1 MQFENTF
8 KVQVPVDEAWAILTD
23 VERIAPCMP
32 GAELTEVI
40 DENSFKGK
48 VSVRLGP
55 VALTFAGDARFED
68 RDDAGHSA
76 RVKAQGRDAKGRGG
90 ANADVDFR
98 LVPDDD
104 GATEVQI
111 RTDLQLSGAVAQY
124 GRGVGMIK
132 DVAAQLIDRFA
143 EALHEQ
149 ILAERETAAEAASET
164 VSAKPISGLS
174 LGASAAWSAFLRWLK
189 GCSGRAPAPDYARAA
204 RINPRIRSG
213 VSGSRMSSQPSPSA
227 SITAPAI
234 AAGAPMV
241 PLSPTPL

>member
-1 MQFENTF
+1 MEFENSF
-8 KVQVPVDEAWAILTD
+8 NVGVPVDEAWAILTD

-90 ANADVDFR
+90 ANANVDFR
-98 LVPDDD
+98 LIPAEGGTTTV
-104 GATEVQI
+104 EI
-111 RTDLQLSGAVAQY
+111 RTDLQLSGSVAQY

-132 DVAAQLIDRFA
+132 DVATQLIDRFA
-143 EALHEQ
+143 DALHEQ
-149 ILAERETAAEAASET
+149 IVANRGAADAAEEADSVSEEAPPATPAAT
-164 VSAKPISGLS
+164 PISGFS
-174 LGASAAWSAFLRWLK
+174 LGASVMWNAFVRWLK
-189 GCSGRAPAPDYARAA
+189 GLFGGRSD
-204 RINPRIRSG
+204 G
-213 VSGSRMSSQPSPSA
+213 
-227 SITAPAI
+227 
-234 AAGAPMV
+234 
-241 PLSPTPL
+241 

>member
-1 MQFENTF
+1 MEFENSF
-8 KVQVPVDEAWAILTD
+8 NVGVPVDEAWAILTD

-68 RDDAGHSA
+68 RDDEGHSA

-90 ANADVDFR
+90 ANANVDFR
-98 LVPDDD
+98 LIPAED
-104 GATEVQI
+104 GTTTVQI
-111 RTDLQLSGAVAQY
+111 HTDLQLSGSVAQY

-143 EALHEQ
+143 DALHEQ
-149 ILAERETAAEAASET
+149 IVAERGAPDEAGETASESGEVQPAPPPT
-164 VSAKPISGLS
+164 QAAKPISGFS
-174 LGASAAWSAFLRWLK
+174 LGTSVMWNAFVRWLK
-189 GCSGRAPAPDYARAA
+189 GLFGAR
-204 RINPRIRSG
+204 SDG
-213 VSGSRMSSQPSPSA
+213 
-227 SITAPAI
+227 
-234 AAGAPMV
+234 
-241 PLSPTPL
+241 

>member
-1 MQFENTF
+1 MEFENSF
-8 KVQVPVDEAWAILTD
+8 SVQVPVDEAWAILTD

-55 VALTFAGDARFED
+55 VALTFQGDAKFEE

-90 ANADVDFR
+90 ANANVDFH
-98 LVPDDD
+98 LVPAED
-104 GATEVQI
+104 GTTEVRI
-111 RTDLQLSGAVAQY
+111 RTDLQLSGSVAQY

-149 ILAERETAAEAASET
+149 ILAERGTEDDAAEAAPEASPAAPPS
-164 VSAKPISGLS
+164 VAKPISGFS
-174 LGASAAWSAFLRWLK
+174 LGASAMWNAFLRWLK
-189 GCSGRAPAPDYARAA
+189 GLFGA
-204 RINPRIRSG
+204 RSG
-213 VSGSRMSSQPSPSA
+213 A
-227 SITAPAI
+227 
-234 AAGAPMV
+234 
-241 PLSPTPL
+241 

>member
-1 MQFENTF
+1 MEFENSF
-8 KVQVPVDEAWAILTD
+8 NVAVPVDEAWAILTD
-23 VERIAPCMP
+23 IERIAPCMP

-55 VALTFAGDARFED
+55 VALTFQGDAKFEE

-90 ANADVDFR
+90 ANANVDFR
-98 LVPDDD
+98 LVPADD
-104 GATEVQI
+104 GTTAVEI
-111 RTDLQLSGAVAQY
+111 HTDLQLSGSVAQY

-149 ILAERETAAEAASET
+149 ILAERGTDDEAAEAAPEASPAAPPP
-164 VSAKPISGLS
+164 VAKPISGFS

-189 GCSGRAPAPDYARAA
+189 GLFGRRPDA
-204 RINPRIRSG
+204 
-213 VSGSRMSSQPSPSA
+213 
-227 SITAPAI
+227 
-234 AAGAPMV
+234 
-241 PLSPTPL
+241 

>member
-1 MQFENTF
+1 MEFENSF
-8 KVQVPVDEAWAILTD
+8 NVRVPVDEAWAILTD

-90 ANADVDFR
+90 ANANVDFR
-98 LVPDDD
+98 LVPAED
-104 GATEVQI
+104 GTTEVQI
-111 RTDLQLSGAVAQY
+111 RTALQLSGSVAQY

-132 DVAAQLIDRFA
+132 DVAGQLIDRFA

-149 ILAERETAAEAASET
+149 IVAERGADDEAAEAPAESAEPAPPPPA
-164 VSAKPISGLS
+164 AKPISGFS
-174 LGASAAWSAFLRWLK
+174 LGASVMWNACLRWLK
-189 GCSGRAPAPDYARAA
+189 GLFGT
-204 RINPRIRSG
+204 RSG
-213 VSGSRMSSQPSPSA
+213 A
-227 SITAPAI
+227 
-234 AAGAPMV
+234 
-241 PLSPTPL
+241 